1 MLILYALIMF
11 SYLPYDMYSDNERSW
26 EKERVLEFYNSLFNM
41 AIRFQI
47 FGL

>member
-1 MLILYALIMF
+1 MLILYALRMF
-11 SYLPYDMYSDNERSW
+11 SYLHYDMYSDNERSW